1 MDNSTYNFINSRLST
16 PGDFSISNIK
26 LSEGKFNKET
36 AKAENGVILVRYS
49 YQESLAK
56 KGKVVLTNYKVGD
69 TLN

>member
-1 MDNSTYNFINSRLST
+1 MDNSTYNFINSRLYT

-26 LSEGKFNKET
+26 LSEGKFDRKT

-56 KGKVVLTNYKVGD
+56 KVK
-69 TLN
+69 